1 MENFLKFSKVS
12 YVRKSITLAVVGIS
26 RRSIHHSKAEK
37 KVFGIDPASG
47 GQLFFKMALNIKES
61 N

>member
-1 MENFLKFSKVS
+1 M
-12 YVRKSITLAVVGIS
+12 RKSITLAVVGIS